1 MDVKSAFLNGYLN
14 EEVYVAQPKGFED
27 LIHPD
32 YAYKLKKK
40 ALYSLN
46 QALRSWYERLLE
58 YPVKKGYSRGEADRT
73 LFIKK
78 KINLDIIVDQIY
90 ANDIV
95 FGAMSHKLVDH
106 FVYHTSVK
114 FEMSLVEELTYF
126 LGL

>member
-40 ALYSLN
+40 KALYSLN

-58 YPVKKGYSRGEADRT
+58 YRVKKGYSRGEADRT

-78 KINLDIIVDQIY
+78 KNQLRYNCGSNLC
-90 ANDIV
+90 
-95 FGAMSHKLVDH
+95 K
-106 FVYHTSVK
+106 
-114 FEMSLVEELTYF
+114 
-126 LGL
+126 